1 MDKVEFDSDGLMY
14 CTVTD
19 TPQPAPGTVAKDDVP
34 ASIPVTINKM
44 NAMNALSKFSSQQN
58 GYPAAFAVDN
68 YSGTVWMPDA
78 DDAQPSIIVELSP
91 ATRFDVVQHF
101 TVDAMRVMFSGG
113 RRGFGAAQTLPVYK
127 YRLEVSQDGEK
138 YVTVLDKTGNTSAK
152 DTIYEEFA
160 PVNCRF
166 VKLTV
171 TDWPKN
177 SPLGII
183 DFTVFG
189 YPDGYDAPAV
199 ATPVF
204 SNLPL
209 DGEAQRR

>member
-1 MDKVEFDSDGLMY
+1 
-14 CTVTD
+14 
-19 TPQPAPGTVAKDDVP
+19 
-34 ASIPVTINKM
+34 M
-44 NAMNALSKFSSQQN
+44 NAMNALSKCSSQQD

-68 YSGTVWMPDA
+68 YSGTVWRPA
-78 DDAQPSIIVELSP
+78 VDDPQPSLTIELSP

-101 TVDAMRVMFSGG
+101 TVDAMRVLFSGG
-113 RRGFGAAQTLPVYK
+113 GRRFGPQRELPVYRYK
-127 YRLEVSQDGEK
+127 LEVSQED
-138 YVTVLDKTGNTSAK
+138 TVYD
-152 DTIYEEFA
+152 EFA

-166 VKLTV
+166 VRLTV

-189 YPDGYDAPAV
+189 FPDGYDAPAV

-209 DGEAQRR
+209 DGERR